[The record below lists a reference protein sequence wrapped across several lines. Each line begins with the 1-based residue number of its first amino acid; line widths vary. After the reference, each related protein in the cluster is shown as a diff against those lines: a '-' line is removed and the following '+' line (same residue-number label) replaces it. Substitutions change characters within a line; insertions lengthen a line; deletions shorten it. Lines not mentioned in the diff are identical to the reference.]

1 MYTDDILLQED
12 DPEWYLFYGSWS
24 LEKLAVNKDGEV
36 VLTDLAGMAIVDKNL
51 FRGNIVSKPDVQQE
65 GRT

>member
-1 MYTDDILLQED
+1 MENILLQED

-24 LEKLAVNKDGEV
+24 LDKMAINKDGEV

-51 FRGNIVSKPDVQQE
+51 FRGTVTVDVDE
-65 GRT
+65 